1 LPIPLIFNIKKRIGN
16 ITFDKNKE
24 MSSIFE
30 KITDAQKSG
39 KTCALCTITKTE
51 GSTPRKAG
59 SKMLV
64 YKDLQIEGSI
74 GGGALESE
82 CIKNAQAVLM
92 SNKPQLF
99 VHQLEKDHQMSCG
112 GFVEIF
118 IEPLN
123 IQKKLYIFGGGHV
136 GKALSEFATL
146 LNFQVTVIDSRK
158 EIIENYANK
167 NIKTLNLDIKSAFEI
182 LPFDEHV
189 FICTATHE
197 HSGDREVIMNALT
210 KKYCYLGM
218 IGSTRKVAKTKQI
231 LQENGFSNQ
240 QINSIDMPMGI
251 AIKCETP
258 EEIAI
263 SIVAKLI
270 DVRLSI

>member
-1 LPIPLIFNIKKRIGN
+1 
-16 ITFDKNKE
+16 
-24 MSSIFE
+24 MSSIYE
-30 KITDAQKSG
+30 KIIEAINSRQV
-39 KTCALCTITKTE
+39 CALCTIVKTE

-64 YKDLQIEGSI
+64 YSDSRIEGSI

-82 CIKNAQAVLM
+82 CIKNALTILK
-92 SNKPQLF
+92 SNKSQLF

-123 IQKKLYIFGGGHV
+123 VQKKLYIFGGGHV
-136 GKALSEFATL
+136 GKALSEFAHK

-158 EIIENYANK
+158 EIIDSYTNQ
-167 NIKTLNLDIKSAFEI
+167 NIETLTTDIKSAFEI

-197 HSGDREVIMNALT
+197 HTGDREVIMNALT
-210 KKYCYLGM
+210 KKHCYLGM
-218 IGSTRKVAKTKQI
+218 IGSVRKVAKTKQI
-231 LQENGFSNQ
+231 LLEKGFSDIE
-240 QINSIDMPMGI
+240 INTIDMPMGI

-263 SIVAKLI
+263 SILAKII
-270 DVRLSI
+270 DVRLTS